1 MTNDSVIRLLI
12 LDESLNDAEHASSA
26 IRTLGY
32 AVKSTRV
39 LDLEELA
46 DKLASEQFDVCLC
59 CMSSLSP
66 VPLGDL
72 VGTIARE
79 GQHLPVVAL
88 SSPGE
93 SLTTAEL
100 MKTGAVDAVDKG
112 DHDHL
117 KLVINR
123 EFQHVRL
130 ASGLEVLKAAYFDSE
145 KRSQMLM
152 NSSRDAISYVHEGMH
167 VHANEAY
174 LELFGFKTVDDIQ
187 GTPIM
192 DLVIAD
198 DQNSL
203 KAFLRNHSD
212 TGEDSLGTQLI
223 HTNGSTFSATMEF
236 SRTTVD
242 GEPGTQI
249 IIRDRVD
256 TKELERQLNLL
267 SQTDQLTGLYNRQHL
282 MKLLQDTC
290 EQAAHGQVKYSLFH
304 IKLEDFD
311 TTKNTLGVL
320 GADRVMADVAHVL
333 RNIAQKDD
341 VLCRFE
347 DATYT
352 ILSVLSDEKQ
362 ITLFARK
369 ILNIVEKFICEVGGK
384 SINPRCSIGI
394 AIVDESTTD
403 PNEALSRAERA
414 LDKALQKGQTH
425 RIYQPKPGEQTQKQI
440 DQAWTKKLSAA
451 LKNNRF
457 SLLYQPIVSLGGD
470 EMERYDV
477 SYILRDEAGK
487 PTPRSEFLTI
497 AERTGM
503 AKGID
508 RWVIFNAAKQLSEQI
523 RSAPRTIFFIPLTDS
538 ALEDPELFRWIR
550 QLLEQLRLPDYSI
563 VFQMSESSVITH
575 LKQARAMAA
584 ALHKINCKI
593 ALYEFGVEPNPFQL
607 IKHVPADYVKINR
620 EFMKN
625 LTTSMENQQA
635 IQSIAEKARR
645 HGQVSIAPDVEDAGS
660 LSVLWGLGTD
670 LIQGDFLQ
678 AQAEE
683 LGYDF
688 SAMTA

>member
-1 MTNDSVIRLLI
+1 MSNDSVIRLLV
-12 LDESLNDAEHASSA
+12 LDESLNDAEHATSA

-32 AVKSTRV
+32 AVKSARV
-39 LDLEELA
+39 LDLQELVERL
-46 DKLASEQFDVCLC
+46 KSEQFDLCLC
-59 CMSSLSP
+59 CVATLSP
-66 VPLGDL
+66 LPLSDL
-72 VGTIARE
+72 VGTVSRE
-79 GQHLPVVAL
+79 GQHLPIIAMR
-88 SSPGE
+88 SPRDNT
-93 SLTTAEL
+93 STADM
-100 MKTGAVDAVDKG
+100 MKAGAVDAVDKG
-112 DHDHL
+112 DHEHL
-117 KLVINR
+117 KLVVNR
-123 EFQHVRL
+123 EFQHVKL
-130 ASGLEVLKAAYFDSE
+130 AGGLDILKAAYFDSE

-152 NSSRDAISYVHEGMH
+152 DSSRDAISYVHEGMH

-174 LELFGFKTVDDIQ
+174 LELFGFNTLEEIQ
-187 GTPIM
+187 GAPIM
-192 DLVIAD
+192 DLVISD
-198 DQNSL
+198 DQDTL
-203 KAFLRNHSD
+203 KSFLRNHAD
-212 TGEDSLGTQLI
+212 NGEDSLGTQLM

-256 TKELERQLNLL
+256 TRELERQLNLL

-290 EQAAHGQVKYSLFH
+290 ERATQGEARYSLFH
-304 IKLEDFD
+304 IKLEDFEA
-311 TTKNTLGVL
+311 TKNTLGVL
-320 GADRVMADVAHVL
+320 GADRVMADVANLL
-333 RNIAQKDD
+333 RQVAQQDD

-352 ILSVLSDEKQ
+352 ILSVLSDEKP
-362 ITLFARK
+362 ITQYARK
-369 ILNIVEKFICEVGGK
+369 ILSIVDKFICDVGGK

-394 AIVDESTTD
+394 AIIDESTSD
-403 PNEALSRAERA
+403 PNEVLSRAEKA
-414 LDKALQKGQTH
+414 LEKALQRGQTQ

-440 DQAWTKKLSAA
+440 DQMWTKRLSAA

-470 EMERYDV
+470 DLERYDV
-477 SYILRDEAGK
+477 SYSLVDEAGK
-487 PTPRSEFLTI
+487 PTPQSEFI
-497 AERTGM
+497 AVAERTGM

-508 RWVIFNAAKQLSEQI
+508 RWVIFNAAKQLAEQI
-523 RSAPRTIFFIPLTDS
+523 RVSPKTVFFIPLTDS

-593 ALYEFGVEPNPFQL
+593 SLFEFGAEPNPFQL
-607 IKHVPADYVKINR
+607 IKHVPADYVRIHK

-635 IQSIAEKARR
+635 IQSISEKARR
-645 HGQVSIAPDVEDAGS
+645 HGQVSIAPNVEDAGS

-678 AQAEE
+678 AQAED
-683 LGYDF
+683 LAYDF
-688 SAMTA
+688 SAMSA